1 MNHPVANLVFNMKKK
16 SPTDNVF
23 LGVLRRLPDFLALSF
38 CWLMCCIPVITIGS
52 ATIALYDTIVQ
63 CFHHGQ
69 EHTGRHFFTVLRR
82 ELGRGILLTLVW
94 GAAGAALSF
103 GCLIMFQMA
112 LQSSLWMALS
122 AVYLLTL
129 LLPLGVLCWLIP
141 IQSRFAYSFAELHRT
156 ALQNML
162 TRLPYTVAVLLV
174 LVLGITV
181 LVMVPYLVLVLP
193 AIICWMQSLFIE
205 KALDD

>member
-1 MNHPVANLVFNMKKK
+1 
-16 SPTDNVF
+16 
-23 LGVLRRLPDFLALSF
+23 
-38 CWLMCCIPVITIGS
+38 
-52 ATIALYDTIVQ
+52 
-63 CFHHGQ
+63 
-69 EHTGRHFFTVLRR
+69 
-82 ELGRGILLTLVW
+82 
-94 GAAGAALSF
+94 
-103 GCLIMFQMA
+103 
-112 LQSSLWMALS
+112 MALS

-141 IQSRFAYSFAELHRT
+141 IQSRYAYSFAELHRT